1 MYFLKKILG
10 GNNCTL
16 YSGTENV
23 GLTMIYEGKVP
34 QTGAAP
40 QIYGPIWIFW
50 IRITPHHIAV
60 ETGGQFGQFPAQ
72 FITVC
77 VLQPHLE
84 IHCQKTVFCFVLWFW
99 NMYNQIKVLTV
110 RKQNEISKK

>member
-34 QTGAAP
+34 QTGAEP
-40 QIYGPIWIFW
+40 QIYGPIW

-60 ETGGQFGQFPAQ
+60 EAGGQFGQFPAQ

-84 IHCQKTVFCFVLWFW
+84 ITVRKISIRFRYYFW
-99 NMYNQIKVLTV
+99 NMYNQIKALTV
-110 RKQNEISKK
+110 RKGNEISKK